1 MKKAFITGITG
12 QDGSYMAEFLLE
24 KGYEV
29 WGLIRRSSSR
39 PSNLW
44 RIECLLDKIK
54 CIDGDV
60 CDQVSLNEGI
70 READPDEVYNFAA
83 QSFVFHSWKSPT
95 YTGDVTG
102 LGAVRILEAIRNH
115 NPKIR
120 FYQASS
126 SEQFGKVDRLPINE
140 ESAFHPKSPYAVA
153 KVYAHYATIN
163 YRESYNMFAVC
174 GIAFNHESPRRGVE
188 FVTRKISD
196 GVARIYLGI
205 ADKLTLGN
213 LDAKRD
219 WGYAPDYIEGMWLM
233 LQQEEPDNYVL
244 ATGESHNIREFVEE
258 AFMMAGI
265 DDWQSYVAQDAQLRR
280 PVDVLDL
287 RGDYSKAKNKLGWE
301 PKTRFKELV
310 KIMVEKDI
318 ERLKESKRQG

>member
-1 MKKAFITGITG
+1 MRKAFITGITG
-12 QDGSYMAEFLLE
+12 QDGSYMAEFLLG

-29 WGLIRRSSSR
+29 WGLIRRSSSI

-44 RIECLLDKIK
+44 RIEHLLNKIK

-83 QSFVFHSWKSPT
+83 QSFVFHSWKSPI

-102 LGAVRILEAIRNH
+102 LGAVRVLEAIRNH
-115 NPKIR
+115 NSKIR

-153 KVYAHYATIN
+153 KVYAYYATIN

-205 ADKLTLGN
+205 TDKLTLGN
-213 LDAKRD
+213 LDTKRD

-233 LQQEEPDNYVL
+233 LQQEKPDDYVL
-244 ATGESHNIREFVEE
+244 ATGESHSIKEFVEE
-258 AFMMAGI
+258 AFMIAGI
-265 DDWQSYVAQDAQLRR
+265 DNWQNYVGQDAQLRR

-318 ERLKESKRQG
+318 ERLKKSKR